1 MMITQYKTSRAR
13 LKEEWRKALVNILT
27 NEATLSQLQQYL
39 RTEKEVLV
47 DKLTLENEIKEALQK
62 YKFGDSSYQVV

>member
-27 NEATLSQLQQYL
+27 NEATLTLLQQYL

-47 DKLTLENEIKEALQK
+47 DKLTLEK
-62 YKFGDSSYQVV
+62 